1 MRIALTNIN
10 PLKDLID
17 ILPEVAKPL
26 LEEDLSRISLMLA
39 AGGVICETEDEVV
52 DALRLLEELKVVEL
66 SYLPNNTISIRKLI

>member
-26 LEEDLSRISLMLA
+26 LEEDLSRISLMLS